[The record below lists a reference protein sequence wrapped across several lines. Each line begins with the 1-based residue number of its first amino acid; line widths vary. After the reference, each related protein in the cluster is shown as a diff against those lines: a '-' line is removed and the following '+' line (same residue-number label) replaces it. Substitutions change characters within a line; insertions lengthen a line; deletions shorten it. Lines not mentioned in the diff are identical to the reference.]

1 MNTGAAHP
9 LSLGAPG
16 LTPSWQEEMG
26 HTHRYMI
33 GHGKN
38 GELSQMKK
46 IAAELKARNGQLRK
60 DDVDCVLTAWIQGS
74 DEPNGPRGL
83 EDAWHIYRE
92 ACDDLERGSSL
103 PAKNGATAKE
113 FGGFIPSKTA
123 NVKPQPQER
132 AYAPLSSLV
141 MRPIEFLEKP
151 FFQANAFHLLT
162 GPKNAGKG
170 TFLAHT
176 AARFTR
182 GELGSK
188 RNVVW
193 IAAGED
199 SLEVDVLPRI
209 VAAKGEPGRI
219 YFPKGFRPI
228 LPYDLVEL
236 CNWMV
241 KIGDVGLVVLDPI
254 SGMLPGKT
262 NTNLDNDV
270 RNAIA
275 SLNDLADTA
284 KCIIAG
290 VRHMKKNVL
299 AGALYSVMGSGD
311 WINIPRV
318 VLAIVMDDAED
329 DVRHVQVVAGNRLPR
344 GTASR
349 SFRIVGVD
357 IVPGGEPVTKVE
369 FLEGTGKDVDAL
381 LQAGTAMS
389 NSKSKLAKKAMLDKL
404 ESVGASVESESLDA
418 EIASECGLTVGAVKN
433 IKTRLK
439 RDGLIRVFP
448 DKDDTGRLLHWN
460 IERTNT
466 PRPPELR

>member
-1 MNTGAAHP
+1 MNTGAVHP
-9 LSLGAPG
+9 LSVGIPG
-16 LTPSWQEEMG
+16 Q
-26 HTHRYMI
+26 I
-33 GHGKN
+33 
-38 GELSQMKK
+38 
-46 IAAELKARNGQLRK
+46 
-60 DDVDCVLTAWIQGS
+60 
-74 DEPNGPRGL
+74 
-83 EDAWHIYRE
+83 
-92 ACDDLERGSSL
+92 
-103 PAKNGATAKE
+103 TAKAE
-113 FGGFIPSKTA
+113 P
-123 NVKPQPQER
+123 KPQGR
-132 AYAPLSSLV
+132 VYAPLSSLE

-151 FFQANAFHLLT
+151 FFQANAFHLLA

-182 GELGSK
+182 GELGPK
-188 RNVVW
+188 RNVIW

-199 SLEVDVLPRI
+199 SLEIDVLPRI
-209 VAAKGEPGRI
+209 VAAKGDPGRI
-219 YFPKGFRPI
+219 YSPKGFRPI
-228 LPYDLVEL
+228 LPQDLIEL
-236 CNWMV
+236 SSQIA
-241 KIGDVGLVVLDPI
+241 KIGNVGLVVLDPI
-254 SGMLPGKT
+254 SGMLPAKT

-275 SLNDLADTA
+275 SLNDLSDIA
-284 KCIIAG
+284 KCMIAG

-349 SFRIVGVD
+349 SFRLVAVD
-357 IVPGGEPVTKVE
+357 IVPGGEPVTKAE
-369 FLEGTGKDVDAL
+369 FLEGAGKDVDAL

-404 ESVGASVESESLDA
+404 ESAGGSVESESLDA

-439 RDGLIRVFP
+439 KDGLIKVFP
-448 DKDDTGRLLHWN
+448 DKDDTGRLLQWN
-460 IERTNT
+460 IERTNA
-466 PRPPELR
+466 PRPPELQ